1 MAYKAL
7 YSEASHEFW
16 LPGSS
21 ACQGCG
27 STLALR
33 WVLKALG
40 KKTVIVAPASCA
52 NVYVGW
58 WPRSSAGVPYFDM
71 AFAAGGAAA
80 SGVAAALEY
89 LNRKDVTVVTWAG
102 DGGTSDIGIQAL
114 SGAAERGT
122 NFIYIC
128 YDNEAY
134 MNTGTQRSSSTP
146 FGAWTTT
153 TPFGKKQQKKN
164 VPMIMAAHDIPYV
177 ATAITSYA
185 KDLYEKVKKAKDI
198 EGTKY
203 IHILAPCPPGWRF
216 DMESTVEIG
225 KLAVETGMWVL
236 YEVEN
241 GDFKLSSPSK
251 RLLDS
256 SKRKPIQEYIKLQG
270 RFKDVKDEEIQEL
283 QRLVNKHWEKYKKLE
298 EGCTIF

>member
-7 YSEASHEFW
+7 YSEAPEERW

-27 STLALR
+27 STLSLR

-40 KKTVIVAPASCA
+40 KKTVVVSPASCA

-71 AFAAGGAAA
+71 AFAAGGSAA
-80 SGVAAALEY
+80 SGIAAALDY
-89 LNRKDVTVVTWAG
+89 LNRKDITVVTWAG
-102 DGGTSDIGIQAL
+102 DGGTTDIGIQAL

-146 FGAWTTT
+146 LGAWTTT
-153 TPFGKKQQKKN
+153 TPFGKKQKKKN
-164 VPMIMAAHDIPYV
+164 LAMIMAAHNIPYV
-177 ATAITSYA
+177 ATATSSYP
-185 KDLYEKVKKAKDI
+185 KDLYEKVKKAKEI

-216 DMESTVEIG
+216 DTEATVEIG
-225 KLAVETGMWVL
+225 KLAVDTGMWAL
-236 YEVEN
+236 YEIEN
-241 GDFKLSSPSK
+241 GNFKLNSPSK
-251 RLLDS
+251 RLLDP
-256 SKRKPIQEYIKLQG
+256 SKRKPVKEYIRLQG
-270 RFKDVKDEEIQEL
+270 RFKDVKDEELQEL
-283 QRLVNKHWEKYKKLE
+283 QREVDEQWEKYKKLE
-298 EGCTIF
+298 KGCATF

>member
-7 YSEASHEFW
+7 YAEAPEELW
-16 LPGSS
+16 LPGNS

-27 STLALR
+27 STLAIR

-40 KKTVIVAPASCA
+40 KKTVMVVPASCA

-58 WPRSSAGVPYFDM
+58 WPKSSAGVTYFDM
-71 AFAAGGAAA
+71 AFAAGGSVA
-80 SGVAAALEY
+80 SGIVAALEY
-89 LNRKDVTVVTWAG
+89 LDRKDINVVTWAG
-102 DGGTSDIGIQAL
+102 DGGTTDIGIQAL

-146 FGAWTTT
+146 MGAWTTT

-164 VPMIMAAHDIPYV
+164 VPMIMAAHNIPYV
-177 ATAITSYA
+177 ATACPSYS
-185 KDLYEKVKKAKDI
+185 KDLYEKMKKAKDI

-216 DMESTVEIG
+216 DTELTVEIG

-241 GDFKLSSPSK
+241 GEFRLSKPSK
-251 RLLDS
+251 RLLDP
-256 SKRKPIQEYIKLQG
+256 SKRKPVEEYIRLQG
-270 RFKDVKDEEIQEL
+270 RFKDVKDEEIREI
-283 QRLVNKHWEKYKKLE
+283 QRWVDEQWERYKKFE
-298 EGCTIF
+298 EGCPVY

>member
-1 MAYKAL
+1 MSIKAL
-7 YSEASHEFW
+7 RSEAPEEYW
-16 LPGSS
+16 LPGNSS
-21 ACQGCG
+21 CQGCG

-40 KKTVIVAPASCA
+40 KKTVMVVPASCA

-58 WPRSSAGVPYFDM
+58 WPRSSAGVTYFDM
-71 AFAAGGAAA
+71 AFAAGGSVA
-80 SGVAAALEY
+80 SGIVAALDY
-89 LNRKDVTVVTWAG
+89 LNKKDINVVAWVG
-102 DGGTSDIGIQAL
+102 DGGTTDIGIQAL

-146 FGAWTTT
+146 LGAWTTT
-153 TPFGKKQQKKN
+153 TPFGKGQQKKN
-164 VPMIMAAHDIPYV
+164 VPMIMAAHNIPYV
-177 ATAITSYA
+177 ATACSSYI
-185 KDLYEKVKKAKDI
+185 KDLYEKIKKAKDI

-216 DMESTVEIG
+216 DTDLTVEIG
-225 KLAVETGMWVL
+225 KLAVETGMWAL
-236 YEVEN
+236 YEIEN
-241 GDFKLSSPSK
+241 GVFRLSSPSK
-251 RLLDS
+251 RVMDP

-270 RFKDVKDEEIQEL
+270 RFKGITDEQIREL
-283 QRLVNKHWEKYKKLE
+283 KNYVDRQWVRYGKME
-298 EGCTIF
+298 EGCPVF

>member
-7 YSEASHEFW
+7 YSEAPQEFW

-40 KKTVIVAPASCA
+40 KKTVVITPASCA

-71 AFAAGGAAA
+71 AFAAGAAAA
-80 SGVAAALEY
+80 SGAVAALEY
-89 LNRKDVTVVTWAG
+89 LNRKDVTVLTWAG
-102 DGGTSDIGIQAL
+102 DGGTADIGIQAL
-114 SGAAERGT
+114 SGSAERGT

-153 TPFGKKQQKKN
+153 TIFGKKQQKKN
-164 VPMIMAAHDIPYV
+164 VPMIMAAHNIPYV
-177 ATAITSYA
+177 ATATPSYI
-185 KDLYEKVKKAKDI
+185 KDLYEKVKKAKNI

-203 IHILAPCPPGWRF
+203 IHILIPCPPGWRYST
-216 DMESTVEIG
+216 ELTVEIG
-225 KLAVETGMWVL
+225 KLAVETGMWAL

-241 GDFKLSSPSK
+241 GEFKLSAPSR

-256 SKRKPIQEYIKLQG
+256 SKRKPIREYIKLQG
-270 RFKDVKDEEIQEL
+270 RFKDVKEEEIQEL
-283 QRLVNKHWEKYKKLE
+283 QRLVDKQWEKYKKLE
-298 EGCTIF
+298 EGCAIF

>member
-7 YSEASHEFW
+7 YSEVPEELW
-16 LPGSS
+16 LPGNSS
-21 ACQGCG
+21 CQGCG
-27 STLALR
+27 STLSIR

-40 KKTVIVAPASCA
+40 KKTVMVVPASCA

-58 WPRSSAGVPYFDM
+58 WPKSSAGVTYLDM
-71 AFAAGGAAA
+71 AFAAGGSVA
-80 SGVAAALEY
+80 SGIVAALEY
-89 LNRKDVTVVTWAG
+89 LGRKNVNVVTWAG
-102 DGGTSDIGIQAL
+102 DGGTTDIGIQAL

-146 FGAWTTT
+146 MGAWTTT

-164 VPMIMAAHDIPYV
+164 VPMIMAAHNIPYV
-177 ATAITSYA
+177 ATACPSYS
-185 KDLYEKVKKAKDI
+185 KDLYEKMKKAKGI

-203 IHILAPCPPGWRF
+203 VHILAPCPPGWRF
-216 DMESTVEIG
+216 DTELTVEIG

-241 GDFKLSSPSK
+241 GVFRLSSPSK
-251 RLLDS
+251 RLMDS
-256 SKRKPIQEYIKLQG
+256 SKRKPIEEYIRLQG
-270 RFKDVKDEEIQEL
+270 RFKDIKGEEIREL
-283 QRLVNKHWEKYKKLE
+283 QRWVDEQWERYTKFE
-298 EGCTIF
+298 EGCPVY

>member
-1 MAYKAL
+1 MSIKAL
-7 YSEASHEFW
+7 RSEVPEEYW
-16 LPGSS
+16 LPGNSS
-21 ACQGCG
+21 CQGCG

-40 KKTVIVAPASCA
+40 KKTVMVVPASCA

-58 WPRSSAGVPYFDM
+58 WPRSSASVNYFDM
-71 AFAAGGAAA
+71 AFAAGGSVA
-80 SGVAAALEY
+80 SGIVAALDY
-89 LNRKDVTVVTWAG
+89 LNKKDINVVAWVG
-102 DGGTSDIGIQAL
+102 DGGTTDIGIQAL

-146 FGAWTTT
+146 LGAWTTT
-153 TPFGKKQQKKN
+153 TPFGKGQQKKN
-164 VPMIMAAHDIPYV
+164 VPMIMAAHNIPYV
-177 ATAITSYA
+177 ATACSSYP
-185 KDLYEKVKKAKDI
+185 KDLYEKIKKAKDI

-216 DMESTVEIG
+216 DTELTVEIG
-225 KLAVETGMWVL
+225 KLAVETGMWAL
-236 YEVEN
+236 YEIEDGV
-241 GDFKLSSPSK
+241 FRLSSPSK
-251 RLLDS
+251 RVMDP

-270 RFKDVKDEEIQEL
+270 RFKGITDEQIREL
-283 QRLVNKHWEKYKKLE
+283 KKYVDRQWERYGKME
-298 EGCTIF
+298 EGCPVY

>member
-7 YSEASHEFW
+7 HAEASEELW

-40 KKTVIVAPASCA
+40 KKTVVVAPASCA

-58 WPRSSAGVPYFDM
+58 WPRSSAGVTYFDM

-80 SGVAAALEY
+80 SGIAAALDY
-89 LNRKDVTVVTWAG
+89 LNRKDITVLTWAG
-102 DGGTSDIGIQAL
+102 DGGSVDIGIQAL

-134 MNTGTQRSSSTP
+134 MNTGTQRSGSTP
-146 FGAWTTT
+146 LGAWTTT
-153 TPFGKKQQKKN
+153 TPFGKKQKKKDLA
-164 VPMIMAAHDIPYV
+164 MIMAAHNIPYV
-177 ATAITSYA
+177 ATATPSYP

-203 IHILAPCPPGWRF
+203 IHILAL
-216 DMESTVEIG
+216 VL
-225 KLAVETGMWVL
+225 LAGGL
-236 YEVEN
+236 I
-241 GDFKLSSPSK
+241 PS
-251 RLLDS
+251 
-256 SKRKPIQEYIKLQG
+256 
-270 RFKDVKDEEIQEL
+270 
-283 QRLVNKHWEKYKKLE
+283 
-298 EGCTIF
+298 

>member
-7 YSEASHEFW
+7 YTEAPQELW
-16 LPGSS
+16 LPGNS

-71 AFAAGGAAA
+71 AFAAGGSAA
-80 SGVAAALEY
+80 SGIAAALDY
-89 LNRKDVTVVTWAG
+89 LNRKDITVVTWAG

-177 ATAITSYA
+177 ATATPSYA

-216 DMESTVEIG
+216 DTESTVEIG

-236 YEVEN
+236 YEIEN
-241 GDFKLSSPSK
+241 GDFKLSSSSK
-251 RLLDS
+251 RLLDP
-256 SKRKPIQEYIKLQG
+256 SKRKPIQEYIRLQG

-283 QRLVNKHWEKYKKLE
+283 QRGIDKQWEKYKKLE
-298 EGCTIF
+298 EGCATF